1 MHFHNAFRIVYS
13 SGSETGAIWLTRE
26 EFLISGRKFVP
37 GNNWAGKAVEKA

>member
-1 MHFHNAFRIVYS
+1 MRSVLSTAVVLKQEPF
-13 SGSETGAIWLTRE
+13 GSLRE